1 MDDEIFLSYSSQDR
15 AAAKR
20 LAEALEGRGF
30 GVWWDK
36 EIPPGKTF
44 DQVIEE
50 RLDAAQAV
58 VVLWSA
64 RSAGSPWVR
73 TEAGEVVMDDL
84 GFSQP
89 NPGFLAARV
98 SGAPVSGQGGGRD

>member
-1 MDDEIFLSYSSQDR
+1 MDDEIFLSYSSKDR

-20 LAEALEGRGF
+20 LAEALEDRGF

-50 RLDAAQAV
+50 RLDAAKAV
-58 VVLWSA
+58 VVLWTG
-64 RSAGSPWVR
+64 RSVQSQWVR
-73 TEAGEVVMDDL
+73 TEAGEAL
-84 GFSQP
+84 GRGILVP
-89 NPGFLAARV
+89 VLLEDCKIPLAFRRNTHC
-98 SGAPVSGQGGGRD
+98 Q